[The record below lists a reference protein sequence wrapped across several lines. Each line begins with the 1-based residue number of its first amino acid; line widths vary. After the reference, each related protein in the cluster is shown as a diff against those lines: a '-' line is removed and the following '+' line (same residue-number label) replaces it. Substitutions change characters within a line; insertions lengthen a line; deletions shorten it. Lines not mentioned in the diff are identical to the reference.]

1 MVGQWLC
8 GVGGGPPGLQAQQDR
23 RDLQGGEDPDQVQRG
38 QRSRLPNVDHDG
50 GTWRETDLERDRQRE
65 REISFYVLK
74 GCSA

>member
-50 GTWRETDLERDRQRE
+50 GTWRELIILYYILIIHGRITFN
-65 REISFYVLK
+65 S
-74 GCSA
+74 